1 VPKETER
8 LLYALDDGVHVAVTE
23 GPEVEVVWSNRR
35 KDGAIDVA
43 AYGADGKRTDRAP
56 LRMGSSI
63 ETLPAPYA
71 CLLCH
76 RNLTTLAFDVVH
88 P

>member
-1 VPKETER
+1 LT
-8 LLYALDDGVHVAVTE
+8 T
-23 GPEVEVVWSNRR
+23 PEVEVVWSNRR

-43 AYGADGKRTDRAP
+43 AYGPDGMLSDRAL

-76 RNLTTLAFDVVH
+76 RGLTTLAFDVVH